1 MNAESSHM
9 KQQLA
14 IELASFDNQLDGN
27 AGNAKLVASIQSAI
41 GRLLESAGGNDA
53 GIRRVLEDQYAAGAL
68 RKETFQL
75 VESILDSYMTEQ
87 IPTEP
92 TAATEARAR
101 DNSARELQQNRM
113 SVEPPGIP
121 PLNPPGNPA
130 GMPNSAEN
138 DVYDST
144 DALDE
149 KNAPDVP
156 SIDEDQLPPV
166 TAGELWAS
174 TQVIE
179 ETEPPGGIPVAAVDQ
194 QADAAD
200 GVWAS
205 TMLIDDVPAPS
216 EKAVSPQTL
225 PPVTA
230 DDLRASTELVD
241 EVDSPISTPSG
252 PGTLPP
258 VTADDVKSSTQNP
271 DQAWSV
277 GESPARFESRLDE
290 LPPMSADDVYSSTTV
305 IDKSELPPEA
315 PAERAQVGS
324 VLRDR
329 FLLQKHITGGSMG
342 VVYKALD
349 RRLAEVGETEPWVAI
364 KVLSPALAR
373 NGNALRALQ
382 QEAAKGRN
390 LTHPNI
396 VRFIDFDRDEDL
408 YYLVMEWL
416 DGKSLAEILD
426 TPESK
431 TLEIEAALKIVRQV
445 GKALE
450 YAHRCGIV
458 HADVKPGNI
467 MIMPDGTAKLF
478 DFGVAR
484 VWQKAESGDAGFDP
498 GILGAMT
505 PAYSSMQVITGERPV
520 PADDV
525 FSLACLFYRLVA
537 GYRVFGPRDAAEAC
551 EAGMEPQPLPGLSRQ
566 QWLAVRK
573 ALSFS
578 RVTRYESVAA
588 FLEALETAPA
598 PEFHVDPGSNLYPS
612 EPPDFGKWLIG
623 FVVLA
628 LIGGFAAYELGYL
641 NRWVSGPGLLD
652 SVFEAFESPAG
663 ESRESSGSPDGE
675 ARTAPGDEGIEMLP
689 AEPAAVAPRKFDG
702 SVEQQAT
709 DVADAPQETSS
720 GQTTESVGTGADTP
734 APAPSSAAV
743 SASAA
748 AETAAETA
756 VVKEPET
763 PADVEIPLNRAG
775 FDRAI
780 TVTLREDAGPVTV
793 DLLRLGSLDSSL
805 RVRMEEVDYSGNRSP
820 LRTGQYTVS
829 GGRTVE
835 FRRGSERARV
845 ELAMAPDPLREADQ
859 QSTLKVR
866 AIDGDASALA
876 YIRIELEDDDQRA
889 FATNLAP
896 DTVGFAV
903 SQMSVGEKD
912 PAAQIDIVR
921 YNPGDESLLVN
932 YTVSAITATEGE
944 DYFAPG
950 VYSIVF
956 APGQRSARLLIP
968 LVQDTRYEGDEA
980 FVVEII
986 GSPSS
991 VPDQVYQRIAVMIRD
1006 DDTAPPGQPGGDS
1019 P

>member
-1 MNAESSHM
+1 M

-14 IELASFDNQLDGN
+14 TELASFDNQLDGN
-27 AGNAKLVASIQSAI
+27 AGNAKLVASIQSTI
-41 GRLLESAGGNDA
+41 CRLLDGTGGNDA
-53 GIRRVLEDQYAAGAL
+53 GIRRVLEEQYSAWAL

-75 VESILDSYMTEQ
+75 VESILDGYMTEQ

-92 TAATEARAR
+92 TAATEARTR
-101 DNSARELQQNRM
+101 DSAAREQQQT
-113 SVEPPGIP
+113 SLPIEPPGIP
-121 PLNPPGNPA
+121 PLNPPG
-130 GMPNSAEN
+130 SAAATPVSADN
-138 DVYDST
+138 DALGST

-149 KNAPDVP
+149 EYAPDVP
-156 SIDEDQLPPV
+156 RIDEDVLPPV
-166 TAGELWAS
+166 TAEEIWAS

-179 ETEPPGGIPVAAVDQ
+179 KSEPPGDMPVGAANEQ
-194 QADAAD
+194 PDAAG

-205 TMLIDDVPAPS
+205 TMLIDEVPAPS
-216 EKAVSPQTL
+216 MKSASPQTWSPEKADEPGASTKL
-225 PPVTA
+225 IDEVEPPVNAPAGT
-230 DDLRASTELVD
+230 
-241 EVDSPISTPSG
+241 
-252 PGTLPP
+252 GTLPP
-258 VTADDVKSSTQNP
+258 VTAEDVGLSTRRF
-271 DQAWSV
+271 DQTRSL
-277 GESPARFESRLDE
+277 GESPTGAVS
-290 LPPMSADDVYSSTTV
+290 SADAMPPLQSDDAYSSTTV
-305 IDKSELPPEA
+305 IDKSELPPEK

-329 FLLQKHITGGSMG
+329 FLLQKRITGGSMG

-349 RRLAEVGETEPWVAI
+349 RRLAEVGETEHSVAI
-364 KVLSPALAR
+364 KVLSPVLAR
-373 NGNALRALQ
+373 NANALRALQ

-416 DGKSLAEILD
+416 DGRNLAEILD
-426 TPESK
+426 TPDTK
-431 TLEIEAALKIVRQV
+431 TLEIEAALEIVRQV

-498 GILGAMT
+498 GVLGAMT

-537 GYRVFGPRDAAEAC
+537 GIRVFGPRDAAEAC

-588 FLEALETAPA
+588 FLDALETAPA
-598 PEFHVDPGSNLYPS
+598 EEFHVDPGSNLYS
-612 EPPDFGKWLIG
+612 DEPTDFGKWLIG

-628 LIGGFAAYELGYL
+628 LVGGFAAYELGYL
-641 NRWVSGPGLLD
+641 NRWVSGPGFLD
-652 SVFEAFESPAG
+652 SVLEAFESPDGNSQRA
-663 ESRESSGSPDGE
+663 SGSPDGK
-675 ARTAPGDEGIEMLP
+675 ARSSQGEDNIETLP
-689 AEPAAVAPRKFDG
+689 AEPAAVAPRKFEG
-702 SVEQQAT
+702 SAEQQPGANT
-709 DVADAPQETSS
+709 DAPQETASE
-720 GQTTESVGTGADTP
+720 QAVESVGIPAETA
-734 APAPSSAAV
+734 APAPSSTGEN
-743 SASAA
+743 ASAA
-748 AETAAETA
+748 AE
-756 VVKEPET
+756 VPPVSEPES

-775 FDRAI
+775 IDRAI
-780 TVTLREDAGPVTV
+780 TVTLRENAGPVTV
-793 DLLRLGSLDSSL
+793 DLLRLGSLDSPL

-820 LRTGQYTVS
+820 LRTGQYSVA

-845 ELAMAPDPLREADQ
+845 ELVMAQDPLREADQ

-921 YNPGDESLLVN
+921 YNPGDESLVVN
-932 YTVSAITATEGE
+932 YTVSSITATEGE
-944 DYFAPG
+944 DFFAPG
-950 VYSIVF
+950 VYSVVF

-968 LVQDTRYEGDEA
+968 LVQDARYEGDEA
-980 FVVEII
+980 FVVEIS
-986 GSPSS
+986 GAPSS

-1006 DDTAPPGQPGGDS
+1006 DDPAPPGQVGSDAQ
-1019 P
+1019 